1 MKMAMKAVREQG
13 TTQMEE
19 ELKVLR
25 EKLQQE
31 RVRHLVSKE
40 FSQRCLQLL
49 PFFSSYVNIRLNSQ
63 ISRIVFLSRL
73 LISFS
78 GRNRET

>member
-31 RVRHLVSKE
+31 RARHLVSKE
-40 FSQRCLQLL
+40 LSQHCCFYHFSVHM
-49 PFFSSYVNIRLNSQ
+49 FVYA
-63 ISRIVFLSRL
+63 
-73 LISFS
+73 
-78 GRNRET
+78 

>member
-31 RVRHLVSKE
+31 RARHLVSKE
-40 FSQRCLQLL
+40 FSQRCYSLV
-49 PFFSSYVNIRLNSQ
+49 PYFSSYVNIR
-63 ISRIVFLSRL
+63 
-73 LISFS
+73 
-78 GRNRET
+78 

>member
-31 RVRHLVSKE
+31 RARHLVSKE
-40 FSQRCLQLL
+40 FPQCCCSLV
-49 PFFSSYVNIRLNSQ
+49 PYFSSYGNILLNPQ
-63 ISRIVFLSRL
+63 VSRIVFQNANFIFRKK
-73 LISFS
+73 
-78 GRNRET
+78 

>member
-31 RVRHLVSKE
+31 RARHLVSQQ
-40 FSQRCLQLL
+40 FSQRCCY
-49 PFFSSYVNIRLNSQ
+49 FSLYVNIPFNSQ
-63 ISRIVFLSRL
+63 IYGIVFSNANFVFRKK
-73 LISFS
+73 
-78 GRNRET
+78 

>member
-25 EKLQQE
+25 EKLQEE
-31 RVRHLVSKE
+31 RGRHLVS
-40 FSQRCLQLL
+40 F
-49 PFFSSYVNIRLNSQ
+49 
-63 ISRIVFLSRL
+63 
-73 LISFS
+73 
-78 GRNRET
+78 